1 MNKLIPFP
9 GNALIKNQTHTH
21 TQKKRW
27 PYQKMDWLTNC
38 RKIPTGTGDG
48 CHMTAKMC
56 TSASALP
63 VHWRVRPVPLARP
76 PVSWWPG
83 SCHRPSHQR
92 SPVGCCQT
100 QTAGDSETQQH
111 HSIWKGM
118 QLKHLCFNLSVDWL
132 ITFIEC
138 YSLLSSGLTALW
150 STEAE
155 RFTKLTSNPWRQ
167 CQSLAMTQDLQHWVG
182 QDSWKHRLSWGQ
194 KGWE

>member
-1 MNKLIPFP
+1 MKKKSKLS
-9 GNALIKNQTHTH
+9 NQLQTQTRNNYSHCCKQTTNDHTR
-21 TQKKRW
+21 RW
-27 PYQKMDWLTNC
+27 IDWQIAGRYQQASGGGCQLTA
-38 RKIPTGTGDG
+38 RV
-48 CHMTAKMC
+48 C

-83 SCHRPSHQR
+83 SCRRPSHQR

-111 HSIWKGM
+111 HSIWKGIR
-118 QLKHLCFNLSVDWL
+118 LKHLCFNLSIDWL

-138 YSLLSSGLTALW
+138 YSLLSSELTALW

-182 QDSWKHRLSWGQ
+182 QDSWKHRLS
-194 KGWE
+194 